1 MNSVNGMEPGCMA
14 GSDTD
19 NLPTLAYL
27 SPYTNWRFSNSHDFS
42 KFQYENF

>member
-1 MNSVNGMEPGCMA
+1 MKSVNGMEPGCMA

-27 SPYTNWRFSNSHDFS
+27 SPYTDWRVSNSHDFS

>member
-1 MNSVNGMEPGCMA
+1 MKSVNGMEPGCMA

-27 SPYTNWRFSNSHDFS
+27 SPHTNWRFSNSHDFS